1 MQRRTRDVL
10 IRQRT
15 QIINALRDAS
25 GRARVRGGAGQ
36 RRGQRIARARDG
48 RSWKKP
54 RRVVAKVEWHPGEL
68 YPRVG
73 FIVTN
78 LSRPAERVV
87 ASTTSAGRA
96 SNGSSKARERSSGRG
111 CHAARSP
118 PTLRAPQA
126 GQRPLHRAPWRATSI
141 FQIADQPAEGI
152 VPRDQTLALPE
163 AISLP
168 ACQALA
174 DNLANFMRTVV
185 PRSAAESGAVA
196 TSACVR
202 SPMVM
207 CSRATD
213 GRSASKCQGKWPDQ
227 TLDHRPDC
235 QWWRQ
240 SSEPR
245 TPLGKTP
252 DIRKN
257 LRQFGSHP
265 GNPGS
270 KLSCA

>member
-118 PTLRAPQA
+118 PTLR
-126 GQRPLHRAPWRATSI
+126 
-141 FQIADQPAEGI
+141 PARLVSDHCI
-152 VPRDQTLALPE
+152 VRH
-163 AISLP
+163 
-168 ACQALA
+168 
-174 DNLANFMRTVV
+174 
-185 PRSAAESGAVA
+185 
-196 TSACVR
+196 
-202 SPMVM
+202 
-207 CSRATD
+207 
-213 GRSASKCQGKWPDQ
+213 GR
-227 TLDHRPDC
+227 
-235 QWWRQ
+235 
-240 SSEPR
+240 
-245 TPLGKTP
+245 
-252 DIRKN
+252 
-257 LRQFGSHP
+257 
-265 GNPGS
+265 
-270 KLSCA
+270 

>member
-118 PTLRAPQA
+118 PTLRPA
-126 GQRPLHRAPWRATSI
+126 GWSATTASCAMAATSSSR
-141 FQIADQPAEGI
+141 FA
-152 VPRDQTLALPE
+152 VPKELFHEIRRWRCQRRS
-163 AISLP
+163 SLQL
-168 ACQALA
+168 QALA
-174 DNLANFMRTVV
+174 YNLANFMRTVV
-185 PRSAAESGAVA
+185 PRSAAESRRGGDCGLREKPDGHVFKGDRWEECVQMPGKMARSDPRPPSGLPVVAAV
-196 TSACVR
+196 VR
-202 SPMVM
+202 
-207 CSRATD
+207 A
-213 GRSASKCQGKWPDQ
+213 A
-227 TLDHRPDC
+227 
-235 QWWRQ
+235 
-240 SSEPR
+240 
-245 TPLGKTP
+245 
-252 DIRKN
+252 
-257 LRQFGSHP
+257 
-265 GNPGS
+265 NPPWQNTGYS
-270 KLSCA
+270 

>member
-1 MQRRTRDVL
+1 MRFVRIKSAEQQGQLMQRRTRDVL

-118 PTLRAPQA
+118 PTLRAPP
-126 GQRPLHRAPWRATSI
+126 GWS
-141 FQIADQPAEGI
+141 
-152 VPRDQTLALPE
+152 
-163 AISLP
+163 AISP
-168 ACQALA
+168 
-174 DNLANFMRTVV
+174 T
-185 PRSAAESGAVA
+185 
-196 TSACVR
+196 ACVR
-202 SPMVM
+202 H
-207 CSRATD
+207 
-213 GRSASKCQGKWPDQ
+213 GRYQM
-227 TLDHRPDC
+227 R
-235 QWWRQ
+235 
-240 SSEPR
+240 SSSGR
-245 TPLGKTP
+245 
-252 DIRKN
+252 
-257 LRQFGSHP
+257 
-265 GNPGS
+265 
-270 KLSCA
+270 

>member
-118 PTLRAPQA
+118 PTLRPA
-126 GQRPLHRAPWRATSI
+126 GWSATTASC
-141 FQIADQPAEGI
+141 AMAASHLPDRSAEGI

-163 AISLP
+163 AISLQL
-168 ACQALA
+168 QALA
-174 DNLANFMRTVV
+174 YNLA
-185 PRSAAESGAVA
+185 
-196 TSACVR
+196 TSCG
-202 SPMVM
+202 P
-207 CSRATD
+207 
-213 GRSASKCQGKWPDQ
+213 
-227 TLDHRPDC
+227 
-235 QWWRQ
+235 
-240 SSEPR
+240 
-245 TPLGKTP
+245 
-252 DIRKN
+252 
-257 LRQFGSHP
+257 
-265 GNPGS
+265 
-270 KLSCA
+270 

>member
-1 MQRRTRDVL
+1 MRFVRIKSAEQQGQLMQHRTRDVL

-118 PTLRAPQA
+118 PTLRV
-126 GQRPLHRAPWRATSI
+126 
-141 FQIADQPAEGI
+141 F
-152 VPRDQTLALPE
+152 
-163 AISLP
+163 
-168 ACQALA
+168 C
-174 DNLANFMRTVV
+174 FMRWPTIS
-185 PRSAAESGAVA
+185 PTSCGRWRCQRRSSSG
-196 TSACVR
+196 R
-202 SPMVM
+202 
-207 CSRATD
+207 
-213 GRSASKCQGKWPDQ
+213 
-227 TLDHRPDC
+227 
-235 QWWRQ
+235 
-240 SSEPR
+240 
-245 TPLGKTP
+245 
-252 DIRKN
+252 
-257 LRQFGSHP
+257 
-265 GNPGS
+265 
-270 KLSCA
+270 

>member
-1 MQRRTRDVL
+1 MRFVRIKSAEQQGQLMQRRTRDVL

-118 PTLRAPQA
+118 PTLRVFRFSA
-126 GQRPLHRAPWRATSI
+126 GLQSRPTACGRM
-141 FQIADQPAEGI
+141 
-152 VPRDQTLALPE
+152 ALPE
-163 AISLP
+163 AIKP
-168 ACQALA
+168 
-174 DNLANFMRTVV
+174 
-185 PRSAAESGAVA
+185 
-196 TSACVR
+196 
-202 SPMVM
+202 
-207 CSRATD
+207 D
-213 GRSASKCQGKWPDQ
+213 GR
-227 TLDHRPDC
+227 
-235 QWWRQ
+235 
-240 SSEPR
+240 
-245 TPLGKTP
+245 
-252 DIRKN
+252 
-257 LRQFGSHP
+257 
-265 GNPGS
+265 
-270 KLSCA
+270 

>member
-15 QIINALRDAS
+15 QIINALRGS

-118 PTLRAPQA
+118 PTLRPAGWSAPLIGA
-126 GQRPLHRAPWRATSI
+126 GRCHFRFA
-141 FQIADQPAEGI
+141 
-152 VPRDQTLALPE
+152 VPEEFTRSTLACE
-163 AISLP
+163 AIIFS
-168 ACQALA
+168 
-174 DNLANFMRTVV
+174 
-185 PRSAAESGAVA
+185 SGAARISPILRLFAISHSRHQRLREKPDGHVFKGDRWEECVQMPGKMARSDPRPPSGLPVVA
-196 TSACVR
+196 AVVR
-202 SPMVM
+202 
-207 CSRATD
+207 A
-213 GRSASKCQGKWPDQ
+213 A
-227 TLDHRPDC
+227 
-235 QWWRQ
+235 
-240 SSEPR
+240 
-245 TPLGKTP
+245 
-252 DIRKN
+252 
-257 LRQFGSHP
+257 
-265 GNPGS
+265 NPPWQNTGYS
-270 KLSCA
+270 